1 VVSPLAAALETLRSA
16 EKAQA
21 MYYRGLAA
29 RAEEEGDAAFA
40 QRLHDLH
47 ADEQHHVSRLTARLV
62 ELGHTPRE
70 LERPAAPGSPLAGW
84 ESEAKHREQAEVER
98 YEAFLRSDLDP
109 LTRALVEGIL
119 EVEMHHRD
127 ELAGKWTVA

>member
-1 VVSPLAAALETLRSA
+1 VLNALTAALETLRS
-16 EKAQA
+16 EERAQA
-21 MYYRGLAA
+21 MYYRRLAA
-29 RAEEEGDAAFA
+29 LAEEVGDAGFA

-70 LERPAAPGSPLAGW
+70 LERPAASSTALEGW
-84 ESEAKHREQAEVER
+84 ESEAKEREHAEVER
-98 YEAFLRSDLDP
+98 YETFLRTELDP
-109 LTRALVEGIL
+109 LTRALAEGIL
-119 EVEMHHRD
+119 EVEKHHRD